1 MSEIDLSVKCFFKL
15 VKHQM
20 SFVSVKLTYECDM
33 LVESVAFY
41 ETRREDLKEYVC
53 VNVVDLFD
61 NNDFLYDV
69 FIAANKTYTHAGGKH
84 L

>member
-1 MSEIDLSVKCFFKL
+1 
-15 VKHQM
+15 
-20 SFVSVKLTYECDM
+20 M